1 MRDFFKFMF
10 ASMLGFLIM
19 SVIMFFVFLGL
30 ISGLAA
36 MMQTQETQ
44 VAENTLLHIKF
55 DAPLIDRT
63 SKDPFSNFSFASFD
77 LKKSIG
83 LNDILKNLDK
93 ASRDSNIKGIYLDLT
108 GVQSGMA
115 TAEEV
120 RDALLEFKKS
130 GKFIL
135 AYSEVYTQGSYFL
148 ASTADS
154 IYLNPEGGVDFRGL
168 SAEAM
173 FFKGTLEKLDAEMQI
188 IRHGKY
194 KSAVEPFLLEQMSD
208 ESREQMQAILD
219 AVWTRMSNGISDSR
233 NLTVEQLN
241 EIAENLSLRTAEDAL
256 KYHFVDALMYK
267 DEVLAALKGRLGMDD
282 DDDIK
287 TVSLAKYTD
296 AADPDS
302 PKIDRKNRIAVVY
315 AIGEINSGEGD
326 DMSIGSER
334 ISKAIRK
341 ARRDDKVKAIV
352 MRVNSPGGSALASDV
367 IWREV
372 KLAAQEKPFVVS
384 MGDVAAS
391 GGYYIACAADKIYAD
406 ATTITGSI
414 GVLGLVPNLQNT
426 MRNKL
431 GITFDYVKTHE
442 NANMMTP
449 MRPLTPF
456 QHDVILESIEDIYAT
471 FVQHVADGRGMT
483 WEAVDEIGQG
493 RVWAGADAVNIG
505 LVDEIGGMEDAIN
518 EAISLARLETWSI
531 KEYPEQKDPFQQF
544 IDELTGNTR
553 IEAKIKNE
561 LGDNYR
567 LYQYMKYWQNT
578 TGAQMRLPFD
588 IYIN

>member
-1 MRDFFKFMF
+1 MKDFFKFMF

-19 SVIMFFVFLGL
+19 SVIMFFIFLGM

-44 VAENTLLHIKF
+44 VAENSLLHIAF
-55 DAPLIDRT
+55 DTPLIDRT
-63 SKDPFSNFSFASFD
+63 SKDPFSNFSFTSMD
-77 LKKSIG
+77 IKKSIG

-93 ASRDSNIKGIYLDLT
+93 ASRDPNIKGIYLDLT
-108 GVQSGMA
+108 SLQGGMA
-115 TAEEV
+115 MLEEV
-120 RDALLEFKKS
+120 RDALQEFKRS

-135 AYSEVYTQGSYFL
+135 AYSEGYTQGSYFL
-148 ASTADS
+148 ASTADT

-168 SAEAM
+168 SAELM
-173 FFKGTLEKLDAEMQI
+173 FFKGTLEKLDADMQI

-194 KSAVEPFLLEQMSD
+194 KSAVEPFLLDKMSD

-219 AVWTRMSNGISDSR
+219 VLWNRMSGGISDSR
-233 NLTVEQLN
+233 NITIDQLN
-241 EIAENLSLRTAEDAL
+241 ELAENLTLRTAKDAL
-256 KYHFVDALMYK
+256 KYHFVDALVYK
-267 DEVLAALKGRLGMDD
+267 DEVLAALKGRLGVDD
-282 DDDIK
+282 DDDIE
-287 TVSLAKYTD
+287 TVSLSKYTD

-302 PKIDRKNRIAVVY
+302 PKIDRKNRVAVVY

-326 DMSIGSER
+326 DMTIGSER
-334 ISKAIRK
+334 ISKAIRE

-372 KLAAQEKPFVVS
+372 KLAAAEKPFVVS

-391 GGYYIACAADKIYAD
+391 GGYYISCAADKIFAD

-414 GVLGLVPNLQNT
+414 GVLGLVPNLENT

-431 GITFDYVKTHE
+431 GVTFDYVKTHE

-456 QHDVILESIEDIYAT
+456 QHEVILSSIEDIYST
-471 FVQHVADGRGMT
+471 FVQHVADGRSMT

-493 RVWAGADAVNIG
+493 RVWAGSDALRIG
-505 LVDEIGGMEDAIN
+505 LVDEIGGLE
-518 EAISLARLETWSI
+518 EAISEAILLAGLETWSI
-531 KEYPEQKDPFQQF
+531 KEYPEQKDLIQEIF
-544 IDELTGNTR
+544 DELTGSTR
-553 IEAKIKNE
+553 IEAKIKSE

-567 LYQYMKYWQNT
+567 LYQYMNYWQNT

-588 IYIN
+588 FYIK

>member
-1 MRDFFKFMF
+1 MKDFFKFMF

-19 SVIMFFVFLGL
+19 SMVMFFIFIGV

-44 VAENTLLHIKF
+44 VAENSLLHIEF

-63 SKDPFSNFSFASFD
+63 SNDPFANFNFMNMD
-77 LKKSIG
+77 ITRSIG

-93 ASRDSNIKGIYLDLT
+93 ASRDPKIKGIYLDLS
-108 GVQSGMA
+108 GMQGGMA
-115 TAEEV
+115 TAEEI
-120 RDALLEFKKS
+120 RQALMEFKKS

-135 AYSEVYTQGSYFL
+135 AYSENYTQGSYYL
-148 ASTADS
+148 ASTADT
-154 IYLNPEGGVDFRGL
+154 IYLNPEGSVDFRGL
-168 SAEAM
+168 SAEVM

-194 KSAVEPFLLEQMSD
+194 KSAVEPFMLEQMSD
-208 ESREQMQAILD
+208 ESREQMKAIID
-219 AVWTRMSNGISDSR
+219 AIWVRMSGDISASR
-233 NLTVEQLN
+233 NLSVDQLN
-241 EIAENLSLRTAEDAL
+241 EIAENLSLRNAEDAL
-256 KYHFVDALMYK
+256 KFHFVDALVYK
-267 DEVLAALKGRLGMDD
+267 DEVLNTLKNRLGIDD
-282 DDDIK
+282 DDKLK
-287 TVSLAKYTD
+287 TVSLVKYTD
-296 AADPDS
+296 ASDPDN
-302 PKIDRKNRIAVVY
+302 PAIDRKNRVAVVY
-315 AIGEINSGEGD
+315 AIGEIISGDGD
-326 DMSIGSER
+326 DLTIGSER

-341 ARRDDKVKAIV
+341 ARKDEKVKAIV

-391 GGYYIACAADKIYAD
+391 GGYYISCAADKIYAD

-426 MRNKL
+426 MHNKL
-431 GITFDYVKTHE
+431 GVTFDYVKTHE
-442 NANMMTP
+442 NANMMTL

-456 QHDVILESIEDIYAT
+456 QHDVILESIEDIYTT

-483 WEAVDEIGQG
+483 WEAVDAIGQG
-493 RVWAGADAVNIG
+493 RVWAGSDALGIG
-505 LVDEIGGMEDAIN
+505 LVDEIGGMDDAIN
-518 EAISLARLETWSI
+518 EAITLAGLETWSI
-531 KEYPEQKDPFQQF
+531 KEYPEQKDPFQEI

-578 TGAQMRLPFD
+578 TGAQMRMPFD
-588 IYIN
+588 FYIN

>member
-1 MRDFFKFMF
+1 MKDFFKFMF

-19 SVIMFFVFLGL
+19 SVIMFFVFLGI
-30 ISGLAA
+30 ISGFAA

-44 VAENTLLHIKF
+44 VAENSLLHIEF
-55 DAPLIDRT
+55 STPLIDRT
-63 SKDPFSNFSFASFD
+63 SKDPFSNFNFSSFD

-93 ASRDSNIKGIYLDLT
+93 ASRDPNIKGIYLDLT
-108 GVQSGMA
+108 NLQSGMA
-115 TAEEV
+115 TVEEV
-120 RDALLEFKKS
+120 RHALLEFKKS

-135 AYSEVYTQGSYFL
+135 AYSEGYTQGSYFL
-148 ASTADS
+148 ASTADT

-168 SAEAM
+168 YAEVM
-173 FFKGTLEKLDAEMQI
+173 FFKGTLEKLDADMQI

-194 KSAVEPFLLEQMSD
+194 KSAVEPFLLDKMSD
-208 ESREQMQAILD
+208 ESREQMQAILNVLWD
-219 AVWTRMSNGISDSR
+219 RMSGGISTSR
-233 NLTVEQLN
+233 NMTIDQLN
-241 EIAENLSLRTAEDAL
+241 EIAENLTLRTAKDAL
-256 KYHFVDALMYK
+256 KYHFVDALVYK
-267 DEVLAALKGRLGMDD
+267 DEVLAALKGRLGLED

-287 TVSLAKYTD
+287 TVSLSKYTD

-302 PKIDRKNRIAVVY
+302 PKADRKNRIAVVY
-315 AIGEINSGEGD
+315 AIGEIHSGNGN

-334 ISKAIRK
+334 ISKAIRE
-341 ARRDDKVKAIV
+341 ARKDEKVKAIV

-372 KLAAQEKPFVVS
+372 KLAAAEKPFVVS

-391 GGYYIACAADKIYAD
+391 GGYYISCAADKIFAD

-414 GVLGLVPNLQNT
+414 GVLGLVPNLENT

-456 QHDVILESIEDIYAT
+456 QHEVILSSIEDIYST
-471 FVQHVADGRGMT
+471 FVQHVADGRNMT

-493 RVWAGADAVNIG
+493 RVWAGSDALRIG
-505 LVDEIGGMEDAIN
+505 LVDEIGGLE
-518 EAISLARLETWSI
+518 EAIDEAILLAGLETWSI
-531 KEYPEQKDPFQQF
+531 KEYPEQKDPIQEIF
-544 IDELTGNTR
+544 DELTGSTR
-553 IEAKIKNE
+553 IEAKIKSE

-578 TGAQMRLPFD
+578 TGAQMRMPFD
-588 IYIN
+588 VYIN

>member
-1 MRDFFKFMF
+1 MKDFFKFMF

-19 SVIMFFVFLGL
+19 SMIMFFIFLGM

-44 VAENTLLHIKF
+44 LAENSLLHIEF
-55 DAPLIDRT
+55 STPLVDRT
-63 SKDPFSNFSFASFD
+63 SNDPFANFNFMNMD
-77 LKKSIG
+77 ITKSIG

-93 ASRDSNIKGIYLDLT
+93 ASRDPNIKGIYLDLSSMQ
-108 GVQSGMA
+108 GGMA
-115 TAEEV
+115 TAEEI

-135 AYSEVYTQGSYFL
+135 AYSEGYTQGSYYL
-148 ASTADS
+148 ASTADT
-154 IYLNPEGGVDFRGL
+154 IFLNPEGGVDFRGL
-168 SAEAM
+168 SAEVM

-208 ESREQMQAILD
+208 ESREQMQAIID
-219 AVWTRMSNGISDSR
+219 AIWTRMSGDVSVSR
-233 NLTVEQLN
+233 NLTVDQLN
-241 EIAENLSLRTAEDAL
+241 EIAENLSLRNAEDAL
-256 KYHFVDALMYK
+256 KYHFVDALVYK
-267 DEVLAALKGRLGMDD
+267 DEVINALKSRLGVEDD
-282 DDDIK
+282 DDLE

-296 AADPDS
+296 ASDPDN

-315 AIGEINSGEGD
+315 AIGEIISGDGD
-326 DMSIGSER
+326 DLTIGSER
-334 ISKAIRK
+334 ISKAIRE

-431 GITFDYVKTHE
+431 GVTFDYVKTHE

-456 QHDVILESIEDIYAT
+456 QHDVILGSIEEIYAT

-483 WEAVDEIGQG
+483 WEAVDAIGQG
-493 RVWAGADAVNIG
+493 RVWAGSDALGIG
-505 LVDEIGGMEDAIN
+505 LVDEIGGMEEAIN
-518 EAISLARLETWSI
+518 EAISLAGLETWSI
-531 KEYPEQKDPFQQF
+531 KEYPQQKDLFQQI
-544 IDELTGNTR
+544 IDDVTGSAR
-553 IEAKIKNE
+553 IEAKIKSE

-567 LYQYMKYWQNT
+567 LYQYLKYWQNT
-578 TGAQMRLPFD
+578 TGAQMRMPFD
-588 IYIN
+588 VIIN

>member
-1 MRDFFKFMF
+1 
-10 ASMLGFLIM
+10 ALP
-19 SVIMFFVFLGL
+19 
-30 ISGLAA
+30 IS
-36 MMQTQETQ
+36 
-44 VAENTLLHIKF
+44 
-55 DAPLIDRT
+55 
-63 SKDPFSNFSFASFD
+63 
-77 LKKSIG
+77 
-83 LNDILKNLDK
+83 
-93 ASRDSNIKGIYLDLT
+93 
-108 GVQSGMA
+108 
-115 TAEEV
+115 
-120 RDALLEFKKS
+120 
-130 GKFIL
+130 
-135 AYSEVYTQGSYFL
+135 
-148 ASTADS
+148 
-154 IYLNPEGGVDFRGL
+154 
-168 SAEAM
+168 
-173 FFKGTLEKLDAEMQI
+173 
-188 IRHGKY
+188 
-194 KSAVEPFLLEQMSD
+194 
-208 ESREQMQAILD
+208 
-219 AVWTRMSNGISDSR
+219 
-233 NLTVEQLN
+233 
-241 EIAENLSLRTAEDAL
+241 
-256 KYHFVDALMYK
+256 
-267 DEVLAALKGRLGMDD
+267 ALKGRLGMDD

-287 TVSLAKYTD
+287 TVSLAKYSD
-296 AADPDS
+296 AADPDN

-326 DMSIGSER
+326 DRTIGSER
-334 ISKAIRK
+334 ISKAIRQ
-341 ARRDDKVKAIV
+341 ARKDDKVKAIV

-372 KLAAQEKPFVVS
+372 KLAAQQKPFVVS

-391 GGYYIACAADKIYAD
+391 GGYYISCAADKIYAD

-431 GITFDYVKTHE
+431 GVTFDYVKTHE

-518 EAISLARLETWSI
+518 KAISLAGLETWSI
-531 KEYPEQKDPFQQF
+531 KEYPEQKDPFQQV
-544 IDELTGNTR
+544 IDELTGNAR

>member
-1 MRDFFKFMF
+1 MKEFFKFMF

-19 SVIMFFVFLGL
+19 SVIMFFVFLGM
-30 ISGLAA
+30 ISGLTA
-36 MMQTQETQ
+36 MMQSQETK
-44 VAENTLLHIKF
+44 VAENSLLHIEF
-55 DAPLIDRT
+55 DAALIDRT
-63 SKDPFSNFSFASFD
+63 SNNPFSSFNFGAMDFS
-77 LKKSIG
+77 KSIG

-108 GVQSGMA
+108 SMQAGMA
-115 TAEEV
+115 TVEEV
-120 RDALLEFKKS
+120 RNALLEFKKS

-135 AYSEVYTQGSYFL
+135 AYSEGYSQSSYYL
-148 ASTADS
+148 ASTADT

-168 SAEAM
+168 YSEAM

-194 KSAVEPFLLEQMSD
+194 KSAVEPFLLEKMSD
-208 ESREQMQAILD
+208 ESREQMKAILD
-219 AVWTRMSNGISDSR
+219 AVWTRISGGISDSR
-233 NLTVEQLN
+233 SLPVEQLN
-241 EIAENLSLRTAEDAL
+241 DIAENYRLRTAKDAL
-256 KYHFVDALMYK
+256 EYHFVDALVYK
-267 DEVLAALKGRLGMDD
+267 DEVLNILKGRLGLKE

-287 TVSLAKYTD
+287 TASLAKYSD

-302 PKIDRKNRIAVVY
+302 PKIDRKNRVAVIY
-315 AIGEINSGEGD
+315 AIGEINSGNGD
-326 DMSIGSER
+326 DLTIGSER
-334 ISKAIRK
+334 ISKAIRL
-341 ARRDDKVKAIV
+341 ARKDDKVKAIV

-372 KLAAQEKPFVVS
+372 KLAAAEKPFVVS
-384 MGDVAAS
+384 MGNVAAS
-391 GGYYIACAADKIYAD
+391 GGYYISCAADKIYAD

-414 GVLGLVPNLQNT
+414 GVLGMVPNLQNT

-442 NANMMTP
+442 NADMMTP

-456 QHDVILESIEDIYAT
+456 QHDVILESIEDIYST

-493 RVWAGADAVNIG
+493 RVWSGSDALRIG
-505 LVDEIGGMEDAIN
+505 LVDEIGGMEEAIN
-518 EAISLARLETWSI
+518 EAISLAGLETWSI
-531 KEYPEQKDPFQQF
+531 KEYPEQKDPFQQI
-544 IDELTGNTR
+544 IDELTGSTR
-553 IEAKIKNE
+553 IDAKIKSE

-578 TGAQMRLPFD
+578 TGAQMRMPFD
-588 IYIN
+588 VYIN

>member
-1 MRDFFKFMF
+1 MKDFFKFMF

-19 SVIMFFVFLGL
+19 SMIMFFIFLGM

-44 VAENTLLHIKF
+44 VAENSLLHIEF
-55 DAPLIDRT
+55 STPLVDRT
-63 SKDPFSNFSFASFD
+63 SNDPFANFNFMNMD
-77 LKKSIG
+77 ITKSIG

-93 ASRDSNIKGIYLDLT
+93 ASRDPNIKGIYLDLSSMQ
-108 GVQSGMA
+108 GGMA
-115 TAEEV
+115 TAEEI

-135 AYSEVYTQGSYFL
+135 AYSEGYTQGSYYL
-148 ASTADS
+148 ASTADT
-154 IYLNPEGGVDFRGL
+154 IFLNPEGGVDFRGL
-168 SAEAM
+168 SAEVM

-208 ESREQMQAILD
+208 ESREQMQAIID
-219 AVWTRMSNGISDSR
+219 AIWTRMSGDVSVSR

-241 EIAENLSLRTAEDAL
+241 EIAENLSLRNAEDAL
-256 KYHFVDALMYK
+256 KYHFVDALVYK
-267 DEVLAALKGRLGMDD
+267 DEVINALKSRLGVED
-282 DDDIK
+282 DDDIE

-296 AADPDS
+296 ASDPDN

-315 AIGEINSGEGD
+315 AIGEIISGDGD
-326 DMSIGSER
+326 DLTIGSER
-334 ISKAIRK
+334 ISKAIRE

-431 GITFDYVKTHE
+431 GVTFDYVKTHE
-442 NANMMTP
+442 NANMMTL

-456 QHDVILESIEDIYAT
+456 QHDVILGSIEEIYAT

-483 WEAVDEIGQG
+483 WEAVDAIGQG
-493 RVWAGADAVNIG
+493 RVWAGSDALGIG
-505 LVDEIGGMEDAIN
+505 LVDEIGGMEEAIN
-518 EAISLARLETWSI
+518 EAISLAGLETWSI
-531 KEYPEQKDPFQQF
+531 KEYPQQKDLFQQI
-544 IDELTGNTR
+544 IDDVTGSAR
-553 IEAKIKNE
+553 IEAKIKSE

-578 TGAQMRLPFD
+578 TGAQMRMPFD
-588 IYIN
+588 VFIN

>member
-1 MRDFFKFMF
+1 MKDFFKFMF

-19 SVIMFFVFLGL
+19 SVIMFFVFLGI
-30 ISGLAA
+30 ISGFAA

-44 VAENTLLHIKF
+44 VAENSLLHIEF
-55 DAPLIDRT
+55 STPLIDRT
-63 SKDPFSNFSFASFD
+63 SKDPFSNFNFSSFD

-93 ASRDSNIKGIYLDLT
+93 ASRDPNIKGIYLDLT
-108 GVQSGMA
+108 NLQSGMA
-115 TAEEV
+115 TVEEV
-120 RDALLEFKKS
+120 RHALLEFKKS

-135 AYSEVYTQGSYFL
+135 AYSEGYTQGSYFL
-148 ASTADS
+148 ASTADT

-168 SAEAM
+168 YAEVM
-173 FFKGTLEKLDAEMQI
+173 FFKGTLEKLDADMQI

-194 KSAVEPFLLEQMSD
+194 KSAVEPFLLDKMSD
-208 ESREQMQAILD
+208 ESREQMQAILNVLWD
-219 AVWTRMSNGISDSR
+219 RMSGGISASR
-233 NLTVEQLN
+233 NMTIDQLN
-241 EIAENLSLRTAEDAL
+241 EIAENLTLRTAKDAL
-256 KYHFVDALMYK
+256 KYHFVDALVYK
-267 DEVLAALKGRLGMDD
+267 DEVLAALKGRLGLED

-287 TVSLAKYTD
+287 TVSLSKYTD

-302 PKIDRKNRIAVVY
+302 PKADRKNRIAVVY
-315 AIGEINSGEGD
+315 AIGEIHSGNGN

-334 ISKAIRK
+334 ISKAIRE
-341 ARRDDKVKAIV
+341 ARKDEKVKAIV

-372 KLAAQEKPFVVS
+372 KLAAAEKPFVVS

-391 GGYYIACAADKIYAD
+391 GGYYISCAADKIFAD

-414 GVLGLVPNLQNT
+414 GVLGLVPNLENT

-456 QHDVILESIEDIYAT
+456 QHEVILSSIEDIYST
-471 FVQHVADGRGMT
+471 FVQHVADGRNMT

-493 RVWAGADAVNIG
+493 RVWAGSDALRIG
-505 LVDEIGGMEDAIN
+505 LVDEIGGLE
-518 EAISLARLETWSI
+518 EAIDEAILLAGLETWSI
-531 KEYPEQKDPFQQF
+531 KEYPEQKDPIQEIF
-544 IDELTGNTR
+544 DELTGSTR
-553 IEAKIKNE
+553 IEAKIKSE

-578 TGAQMRLPFD
+578 TGAQMRMPFD
-588 IYIN
+588 VYIN